1 MLLSTWR
8 STRKN
13 LKFHQKNSLQ
23 DSSDFDRALMR
34 NLEMQGSA
42 TLFSQITS
50 GLFPSEFSRLA
61 RKYPSSKPP
70 RGLTEYDHF
79 LALCFGQLTYRES
92 LRDIVACLNS
102 KPRLLYHLGF
112 RGNITRTNLAYANK
126 NRDWRLFE
134 GIAQLLM
141 RRAASLYRDEDCGVN
156 VPGLVFALDSSLI
169 SLALN
174 LFPWAY
180 YARSTQ
186 AAVKLHLML
195 SLKGNLPAWAVI
207 TANKIGDMRMLQE
220 IPIHP
225 GAHYVM
231 DRGYM
236 DFVRLYRLH
245 QAGGLFVVRCK
256 EPVSFKT
263 VERKPVEKDQGI
275 RCDQIVKLKSEWS
288 EKSYPELMR
297 RIRSWDGETRKEVV
311 LLTNNFFSAPV
322 VIAQLY
328 KKRWHVELFFKWIKQ
343 HLRLRAFYGRS
354 ENSVRCQ
361 IWSAICA
368 YLLVAI
374 LKKRLG
380 VEKSLNEILQIT
392 SVGIFEQSPA
402 NIVFSED
409 CETKTGNDN
418 ETQSQRTFN
427 LNGL

>member
-1 MLLSTWR
+1 MPIVG
-8 STRKN
+8 
-13 LKFHQKNSLQ
+13 
-23 DSSDFDRALMR
+23 
-34 NLEMQGSA
+34 MQASA

-50 GLFPSEFSRLA
+50 GLFPAEFSRLVQE
-61 RKYPSSKPP
+61 YPSRKPP

-92 LRDIVACLNS
+92 LRDIVGCLNS

-112 RGNITRTNLAYANK
+112 RGHITRTNLAYANK
-126 NRDWRLFE
+126 NRDWRLFA
-134 GIAQLLM
+134 GVAQLLM
-141 RRAASLYRDEDCGVN
+141 RRAAKLYRADHCGLEI
-156 VPGLVFALDSSLI
+156 PGLVFALDSSMI

-180 YARSTQ
+180 YARSGQ

-207 TANKIGDMRMLQE
+207 TGNKIGDMRMLDE
-220 IPIHP
+220 IPVYP

-245 QAGGLFVVRCK
+245 QAGGVFVVRCK

-263 VERKPVEKDQGI
+263 LERKKVEKSEGI
-275 RCDQIVKLKSEWS
+275 RCDQIVKLKSNWS
-288 EKSYPELMR
+288 EKSYPQCLR
-297 RIRSWDGETRKEVV
+297 RIRCVDFETGNEVV
-311 LLTNNFFSAPV
+311 LLTNNFSSAPV
-322 VIAQLY
+322 LIAELY
-328 KKRWHVELFFKWIKQ
+328 RKRWQIELFFKWIKQ

-361 IWSAICA
+361 VWSAICA

-374 LKKRLG
+374 LKKRTG
-380 VEKSLNEILQIT
+380 VEKTLNEILQIS
-392 SVGIFEQSPA
+392 SVGIFEQTPA
-402 NIVFSED
+402 NIVFSDARRENAPS
-409 CETKTGNDN
+409 ENDP
-418 ETQSQRTFN
+418 QSPTLFN
-427 LNGL
+427 LNSI

>member
-1 MLLSTWR
+1 
-8 STRKN
+8 
-13 LKFHQKNSLQ
+13 
-23 DSSDFDRALMR
+23 
-34 NLEMQGSA
+34 MQASA

-50 GLFPSEFSRLA
+50 GLFPSEFSRLLQKHPA
-61 RKYPSSKPP
+61 SKPP
-70 RGLTEYDHF
+70 RGITEYDHF

-102 KPRLLYHLGF
+102 KPHLLYHLGF

-126 NRDWRLFE
+126 NRDWRLFQ
-134 GIAQLLM
+134 GVAQLLM
-141 RRAASLYRDEDCGVN
+141 RRAANLYREDGPGVA
-156 VPGLVFALDSSLI
+156 VPGLVFALDSSMI

-174 LFPWAY
+174 LFPWAHY
-180 YARSTQ
+180 VRSGQ

-207 TANKIGDMRMLQE
+207 TGNKIGDMRMLDE

-225 GAHYVM
+225 GAHYIM

-245 QAGGLFVVRCK
+245 RAGGLFVVRCTK
-256 EPVSFKT
+256 AVSFQT
-263 VERKPVEKDQGI
+263 VERKGVEKRDGI
-275 RCDQIVKLKSEWS
+275 RCDQIVKLKSSWS

-297 RIRSWDGETRKEVV
+297 RIRSWDSETKKEVV
-311 LLTNNFFSAPV
+311 LLTNNCLSTPV

-328 KKRWHVELFFKWIKQ
+328 KKRWQVELFFKWIKQ

-374 LKKRLG
+374 LKKRIGL
-380 VEKSLNEILQIT
+380 EKSLNEILQVT
-392 SVGIFEQSPA
+392 SVGVFDQTPA
-402 NIVFSED
+402 NIVFTEGP
-409 CETKTGNDN
+409 EIKTSTDN
-418 ETQSQRTFN
+418 ETQKQTLFEFN
-427 LNGL
+427 ML

>member
-1 MLLSTWR
+1 
-8 STRKN
+8 
-13 LKFHQKNSLQ
+13 
-23 DSSDFDRALMR
+23 
-34 NLEMQGSA
+34 MQASA
-42 TLFSQITS
+42 TLFAQITS
-50 GLFPSEFSRLA
+50 GLFHSEFSRLVQ
-61 RKYPSSKPP
+61 KYPSTKPP
-70 RGLTEYDHF
+70 RGITEYDHF

-134 GIAQLLM
+134 GVAHLLM
-141 RRAASLYRDEDCGVN
+141 RRAAALYGKDDSGVP
-156 VPGLVFALDSSLI
+156 VPGLVFALDSSMI

-180 YARSTQ
+180 YARSRQ
-186 AAVKLHLML
+186 AAVKLHLLL

-207 TANKIGDMRMLQE
+207 TGNKISDMRMLDE

-236 DFVRLYRLH
+236 DFVRLYRVH
-245 QAGGLFVVRCK
+245 KAGGLFVVRCK

-263 VERKPVEKDQGI
+263 VERQPVEKEEGI
-275 RCDQIVKLKSEWS
+275 RCDQSVRLKSNWS
-288 EKSYPELMR
+288 EKSYPQLMR
-297 RIRSWDGETRKEVV
+297 RIRSRDCETGKEVV
-311 LLTNNFFSAPV
+311 LLTNNFFSAPI
-322 VIAQLY
+322 VIARLY
-328 KKRWHVELFFKWIKQ
+328 KKRWQIELFFKWIKQ

-374 LKKRLG
+374 LKKRIG

-392 SVGIFEQSPA
+392 SVGIFEQTPA
-402 NIVFSED
+402 NIVFSDVFEMQTLI
-409 CETKTGNDN
+409 EKSPA
-418 ETQSQRTFN
+418 SQKSLDFSD
-427 LNGL
+427 L

>member
-1 MLLSTWR
+1 
-8 STRKN
+8 
-13 LKFHQKNSLQ
+13 
-23 DSSDFDRALMR
+23 
-34 NLEMQGSA
+34 MQASA

-50 GLFPSEFSRLA
+50 GLFPSEFSRLV
-61 RKYPSSKPP
+61 RKFPSSKPP
-70 RGLTEYDHF
+70 RGITEYDHF

-112 RGNITRTNLAYANK
+112 RGNISRTNLAYANK
-126 NRDWRLFE
+126 HRDWRLFQ

-141 RRAASLYRDEDCGVN
+141 RRAANLYRDDCSGVA
-156 VPGLVFALDSSLI
+156 VPGLVFALDSSMI

-180 YARSTQ
+180 YARSRQ

-207 TANKIGDMRMLQE
+207 TGNRIGDMRMLDE
-220 IPIHP
+220 IPVHP

-236 DFVRLYRLH
+236 DFTRLYRLH
-245 QAGGLFVVRCK
+245 KAGGVFVVRCK

-263 VERKPVEKDQGI
+263 VERRQVKTDEGI
-275 RCDQIVKLKSEWS
+275 RCDQTVKLKSNWS

-297 RIRSWDGETRKEVV
+297 RIRSWDSETGNEIV
-311 LLTNNFFSAPV
+311 LLTNNFFSAPA
-322 VIAQLY
+322 VIAQIY
-328 KKRWHVELFFKWIKQ
+328 KKRWRIELFFKWIKQ
-343 HLRLRAFYGRS
+343 HLRLRTFYGRS

-374 LKKRLG
+374 LKKRMG

-392 SVGIFEQSPA
+392 SVGIFEQTPA
-402 NIVFSED
+402 NIVFSDDFEMHPLI
-409 CETKTGNDN
+409 DN
-418 ETQSQRTFN
+418 EPQSQK
-427 LNGL
+427 LLDLSGL

>member
-1 MLLSTWR
+1 M
-8 STRKN
+8 
-13 LKFHQKNSLQ
+13 
-23 DSSDFDRALMR
+23 
-34 NLEMQGSA
+34 
-42 TLFSQITS
+42 
-50 GLFPSEFSRLA
+50 
-61 RKYPSSKPP
+61 
-70 RGLTEYDHF
+70 TEYDHF

-126 NRDWRLFE
+126 NRDWRVFQD
-134 GIAQLLM
+134 IAQLLM
-141 RRAASLYRDEDCGVN
+141 RRAAALYRDDSLGVN
-156 VPGLVFALDSSLI
+156 VPGLVFALDSSMI

-195 SLKGNLPAWAVI
+195 SLKGNLPAWGVI
-207 TANKIGDMRMLQE
+207 TANEIGDMRMLDE
-220 IPIHP
+220 IPIYP

-236 DFVRLYRLH
+236 DFVRLYRVH
-245 QAGGLFVVRCK
+245 KAGGLFVVRCK

-263 VERKPVEKDQGI
+263 LERQPVDKNQGI
-275 RCDQIVKLKSEWS
+275 RCNQIVKLKSNWS
-288 EKSYPELMR
+288 AKSYPELMR
-297 RIRSWDGETRKEVV
+297 RIRSFDSKTGKEVV
-311 LLTNNFFSAPV
+311 LLTNNFFSAPTV
-322 VIAQLY
+322 VAQLY
-328 KKRWHVELFFKWIKQ
+328 KKRWQVELFFKWIKQ

-374 LKKRLG
+374 LKKRIG
-380 VEKSLNEILQIT
+380 IEKSLNEILQIT
-392 SVGIFEQSPA
+392 SVGIFDQTPA
-402 NIVFSED
+402 NIAFSQRSN
-409 CETKTGNDN
+409 TKIEIDN
-418 ETQSQRTFN
+418 EPQPQKSFDFN
-427 LNGL
+427 NL

>member
-1 MLLSTWR
+1 
-8 STRKN
+8 
-13 LKFHQKNSLQ
+13 
-23 DSSDFDRALMR
+23 
-34 NLEMQGSA
+34 MQASA

-50 GLFPSEFSRLA
+50 GLFPSEFSRLVQ
-61 RKYPSSKPP
+61 KYPSTKPP
-70 RGLTEYDHF
+70 RGITEYDHF

-102 KPRLLYHLGF
+102 KPRLRYHLGF
-112 RGNITRTNLAYANK
+112 RGNISRTNLAYANK
-126 NRDWRLFE
+126 HRDWRLFQ

-141 RRAASLYRDEDCGVN
+141 RRAAILYGDDCSGVS
-156 VPGLVFALDSSLI
+156 VPGLVFALDSSMI
-169 SLALN
+169 SLALS

-180 YARSTQ
+180 YARSRQ

-207 TANKIGDMRMLQE
+207 TGNKIGDMRMLDE
-220 IPIHP
+220 IPVSP

-245 QAGGLFVVRCK
+245 KAGGFFVVRCK
-256 EPVSFKT
+256 EPVSFRT
-263 VERKPVEKDQGI
+263 VGRKQVKKDEGI
-275 RCDQIVKLKSEWS
+275 RCDQIVKLKSNWS
-288 EKSYPELMR
+288 ERSYPEPMR
-297 RIRSWDGETRKEVV
+297 RIRSWDLETGNEIV
-311 LLTNNFFSAPV
+311 LLTNNFFSLPAV
-322 VIAQLY
+322 VAQVY
-328 KKRWHVELFFKWIKQ
+328 RKRWQIELFFKWIKQ

-374 LKKRLG
+374 LKKRTG

-392 SVGIFEQSPA
+392 SVGIFEQIPA
-402 NIVFSED
+402 NIVFSDACQMAMPIEN
-409 CETKTGNDN
+409 KPQ
-418 ETQSQRTFN
+418 TQN
-427 LNGL
+427 LLNLSGL

>member
-1 MLLSTWR
+1 V
-8 STRKN
+8 
-13 LKFHQKNSLQ
+13 Q
-23 DSSDFDRALMR
+23 AA
-34 NLEMQGSA
+34 A

-50 GLFPSEFSRLA
+50 GLYPSEFLRLVQ
-61 RKYPSSKPP
+61 KYPSSKPP
-70 RGLTEYDHF
+70 RGLKQYDHF

-126 NRDWRLFE
+126 HRDWRLFQ

-141 RRAASLYRDEDCGVN
+141 RRAADLYRDDSAGVN
-156 VPGLVFALDSSLI
+156 VSGLIFALDSSMI

-180 YARSTQ
+180 YARSRQ

-207 TANKIGDMRMLQE
+207 TGNKIGDMRMLEE

-225 GAHYVM
+225 GAHYIM

-245 QAGGLFVVRCK
+245 KVGGLFVVRCK

-263 VERKPVEKDQGI
+263 VERKQVKKTEGI
-275 RCDQIVKLKSEWS
+275 ECDQIVKLKSNWS

-297 RIRSWDGETRKEVV
+297 RIRSWDSETGNEVV
-311 LLTNNFFSAPV
+311 LLTNIFFSAPA

-328 KKRWHVELFFKWIKQ
+328 KKRWQIELFFKWIKQ

-374 LKKRLG
+374 LKKRIG

-392 SVGIFEQSPA
+392 SVGIFEQTPA
-402 NIVFSED
+402 NIVFSEA
-409 CETKTGNDN
+409 CETKTPSDN
-418 ETQSQRTFN
+418 ELQSQKLLN
-427 LNGL
+427 LNEV